1 MRVTDADVLL
11 TLPTFADS
19 DGVDVDALINDAIN
33 WYADG
38 GRTHDADGVHGVHDA
53 TDDDAQDDA
62 QDAQDAQDARRT
74 RRTRRYADGE
84 HCEHVRR
91 YRRVVGA
98 RRASDKRRA
107 DADAERVAREHAERA
122 ERVARER
129 AQRLAFPCYFDDCTC
144 GRCDLVSVASVRE
157 HNERVAM
164 RKHND
169 RIVYEYVARKFHD
182 DALRARRVDS
192 DRLSERIADM
202 AILTGN
208 DPVQA
213 IARER
218 THISRSLHRAQRA
231 DRRAKL
237 HRARR
242 HYAMTKGSAFSARV
256 VAEHRL
262 RRETMTVRE
271 RASVGVVQQNDA
283 IAVAYQDWYDAN
295 IRNVRRDD
303 APTPTPTPKVTYERR
318 LTALERGYGVIDA
331 DGQRRDAMNDAY
343 TMAERLE
350 QRSQISAFVRWHYDA
365 IKSVASYRAAFRP
378 A

>member
-1 MRVTDADVLL
+1 MRIDTMQATEGDVLL

-19 DGVDVDALINDAIN
+19 ANIDALINDAIN
-33 WYADG
+33 WYANGD
-38 GRTHDADGVHGVHDA
+38 DNVIDNVINDDDDDNVIDNDN
-53 TDDDAQDDA
+53 DDDATTT
-62 QDAQDAQDARRT
+62 T
-74 RRTRRYADGE
+74 RRQQRRYGIGE
-84 HCEHVRR
+84 HAEHVRK

-98 RRASDKRRA
+98 RKASDKRRA
-107 DADAERVAREHAERA
+107 QRDAERVAREHAERA

-144 GRCDLVSVASVRE
+144 GSCDLVSLASVRE
-157 HNERVAM
+157 HDERVAM

-182 DALRARRVDS
+182 DSVRARHIDA

-231 DRRAKL
+231 DRMAKL

-262 RRETMTVRE
+262 RRDTMTVRE
-271 RASVGVVQQNDA
+271 RAIVGVVQQNDA

-303 APTPTPTPKVTYERR
+303 APLPTITPSVTYERR
-318 LTALERGYGVIDA
+318 LTALERGYSVIDS

-350 QRSQISAFVRWHYDA
+350 QRSQIVAFARWHNDA
-365 IKSVASYRAAFRP
+365 MKVSASYRAAFRP